1 MKVFDA
7 TTLIA
12 FLSDMRFP
20 EGLEALSKRYKLVVP
35 QAVADEIKK
44 APGRQLLRN
53 LAKKGVV
60 RIESVD
66 PKIVEQI
73 EKENPQL
80 HKGECE
86 VIAFA
91 QSFDAD
97 DDVYLLSDD
106 RLARNK
112 FQNLNFKWTEELMNH
127 MKARGIIDPATY
139 DSKINEL
146 HHSPF
151 YHSGRKNH

>member
-20 EGLEALSKRYKLVVP
+20 EGLKTLSSHYRLVVP
-35 QAVADEIKK
+35 QGVADEIKK
-44 APGRQLLRN
+44 SPGKELLRN
-53 LAKKGVV
+53 LVKNGAI
-60 RIESVD
+60 RIEATNSQLVA
-66 PKIVEQI
+66 QI

-80 HKGECE
+80 HRGECE

-91 QSFDAD
+91 ESFDGD

-106 RLARNK
+106 RLARRK
-112 FQNLNFKWTEELMNH
+112 FQNLNFKWTEELMEH
-127 MKARGIIDPATY
+127 MKARGMIDSATY
-139 DSKINEL
+139 DTKIKEL
-146 HHSPF
+146 YNSPF
-151 YHSGRKNH
+151 YHSERRNH

>member
-12 FLSDMRFP
+12 FLSDMMFP
-20 EGLEALSKRYKLVVP
+20 EGLEVLSKRYKLVVP

-66 PKIVEQI
+66 TKIVEQI

-91 QSFDAD
+91 QSFDGE

-127 MKARGIIDPATY
+127 MNARGIIDPATY